1 MEIYILRH
9 GEAEMRETGQ
19 ADSDRK
25 LTVYGKRD
33 LKAVLKVARKV
44 GVAPQVILSSPL
56 RRAQETAKIAAE
68 VLHSKHVVETKS
80 LIPDASPELVWKEIG
95 GLQKLDS
102 ILIAGHNPHLGNLMA
117 MLLEAALM
125 VDLKKGAL
133 VRITAPSRLGPPRG
147 VLKWMITPRI
157 AKTFGKAL

>member
-33 LKAVLKVARKV
+33 LKAVLKVARKL

-68 VLHSKHVVETKS
+68 ILHSKHVVETKS
-80 LIPDASPELVWKEIG
+80 LVPDASPELVWKEIG
-95 GLQKLDS
+95 AFQ
-102 ILIAGHNPHLGNLMA
+102 P
-117 MLLEAALM
+117 AATNQSRAHSRYLRPNE
-125 VDLKKGAL
+125 V
-133 VRITAPSRLGPPRG
+133 TAPASSVR
-147 VLKWMITPRI
+147 
-157 AKTFGKAL
+157 A